1 MLKGIAASDGIAIGR
16 VLLLKKEIP
25 VIMRTVISES
35 EISSQLRILE
45 NALKKSISQ
54 LKAIQSES
62 DENMSLILDSHIM
75 ILEDTELINAIRLKI
90 ETGKQD
96 AVSAADETLR
106 FFADMFRGM
115 KNDYMK
121 ERSEDIT
128 DIGYRLIMN
137 MLGR

>member
-96 AVSAADETLR
+96 TESAAD
-106 FFADMFRGM
+106 
-115 KNDYMK
+115 
-121 ERSEDIT
+121 
-128 DIGYRLIMN
+128 
-137 MLGR
+137 

>member
-62 DENMSLILDSHIM
+62 D
-75 ILEDTELINAIRLKI
+75 
-90 ETGKQD
+90 
-96 AVSAADETLR
+96 
-106 FFADMFRGM
+106 
-115 KNDYMK
+115 
-121 ERSEDIT
+121 
-128 DIGYRLIMN
+128 
-137 MLGR
+137 